1 VPCTYPCAGKQEQ
14 DRIILCTVHGRE
26 IRYARAPSLVLKPLA
41 DSLGLHGF
49 SSSAPRVLH
58 GSTNSEPYIS
68 LAEAAAETAA
78 AADAAAKAA
87 AEAAAAA
94 TESAEPVAAA
104 ASEVAVAAIAMAAAA
119 RAAAALARDT
129 VGKVA
134 FAPVASVVVAG
145 GSGPR
150 RCRGGRP
157 PRRTGPLG
165 SARSRRE
172 RRPRL
177 VWDAPSRR
185 GGRPP
190 RLTPASLTG
199 VSE

>member
-1 VPCTYPCAGKQEQ
+1 
-14 DRIILCTVHGRE
+14 
-26 IRYARAPSLVLKPLA
+26 
-41 DSLGLHGF
+41 
-49 SSSAPRVLH
+49 
-58 GSTNSEPYIS
+58 
-68 LAEAAAETAA
+68 
-78 AADAAAKAA
+78 
-87 AEAAAAA
+87 
-94 TESAEPVAAA
+94 
-104 ASEVAVAAIAMAAAA
+104 MAAVA

-129 VGKVA
+129 VGKLT
-134 FAPVASVVVAG
+134 FALVASVVIAG

-172 RRPRL
+172 WRPRL

-199 VSE
+199 ASE